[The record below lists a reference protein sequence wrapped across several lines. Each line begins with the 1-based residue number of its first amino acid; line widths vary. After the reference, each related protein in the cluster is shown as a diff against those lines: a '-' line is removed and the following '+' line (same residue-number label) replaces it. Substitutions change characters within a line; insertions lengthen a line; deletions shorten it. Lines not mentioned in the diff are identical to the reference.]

1 MIRRP
6 PRSTLFP
13 YTTLFRSYN
22 RRKDWENRFRLN
34 FKDIEVMHDEN
45 DDVLRHNDGRLAWQS
60 EIRRETK
67 GGVEENKYRRL
78 EDQMVMSYSLGGAHH
93 FGRVELDWNAAYSKA
108 SEERPNERYIS
119 RSEE

>member
-93 FGRVELDWNAAYSKA
+93 
-108 SEERPNERYIS
+108 
-119 RSEE
+119 RSEEHTSELQSRPQLVCRLLVEE